1 MPTIKKYIN
10 KDSHVIVSIFAGRI
24 ADTGINPNKI
34 INKSIKL
41 FKNHKNAKTLWASTR
56 EIYNIIHAAKLKCD
70 IITVPISLLKK
81 FNHLGKN
88 LNVYSLDTIKGF
100 YNDAKKAKYKL

>member
-1 MPTIKKYIN
+1 MQ
-10 KDSHVIVSIFAGRI
+10 
-24 ADTGINPNKI
+24 
-34 INKSIKL
+34 
-41 FKNHKNAKTLWASTR
+41 
-56 EIYNIIHAAKLKCD
+56 AAKLKCD